1 MTMTATAPYT
11 PAGGL
16 EGKLRRLSARLL
28 GVSPLTVS
36 LDRPLISFSFDDF
49 PRSAGE
55 AGADILEASGWRA
68 TYYAAG
74 GFEGG
79 VTHMGEMYDFAL
91 LSDLAARGHEIA
103 CHTYAH
109 PDLSRLSASGA
120 LAECAR
126 NRDAHARFQGTQPFE
141 TFAFPYGEATPAAKR
156 GLLGVYRALRGIRPG
171 VNRGRAD
178 RGLLKA
184 VPLDGGEFGLARALR
199 AIADVRTQPG
209 WLIFFGHDVRN
220 NASQWGC
227 SPRFLE
233 TVCQACEGLDVRPVA
248 RALDHVEAT
257 A

>member
-1 MTMTATAPYT
+1 MTITDTAPYF

-16 EGKLRRLSARLL
+16 DGKLRRMAARLL
-28 GVSPLTVS
+28 EVTPLTVS
-36 LDRPLISFSFDDF
+36 LDQPLISFSFDDF

-55 AGADILEASGWRA
+55 AGADLLEASGWRA

-74 GFEGG
+74 GFESR
-79 VTHMGEMYDFAL
+79 VTHLGQMHDFEMIC
-91 LSDLAARGHEIA
+91 DLMARGHEIA

-109 PDLSRLSASGA
+109 PDLSRLSAAGA
-120 LAECAR
+120 LADCAR
-126 NRDAHARFQGTQPFE
+126 NRDTHRRLKNAKPFE

-156 GLLGVYRALRGIRPG
+156 ALLGVYRALRGVRPG
-171 VNRGRAD
+171 INRGRVD

-199 AIADVRTQPG
+199 AIADVRAQPG
-209 WLIFFGHDVRN
+209 WLIFYGHDVRN
-220 NASQWGC
+220 SPSQWGC

-233 TVCQACEGLDVRPVA
+233 TICQACEGLDVRPVA
-248 RALDHVEAT
+248 RALDHVEAR